1 MPPLALRIGDQ
12 DHALEPGRTY
22 LLGTGRGCDL
32 RLPHAGI
39 AEHHLRLELRHGQPV
54 LACLAAATVNGTP
67 CEQSVLR
74 VGDTIRAGA
83 AELRIVRDLGLA
95 TIVPDPLLRTAAEQ
109 RRPAADAVDG
119 PPPPTDPEPLDP
131 ATAAAMFPPGPPSA
145 QPGAPPPAPDR
156 RRRHSAAALPLR
168 RQHEA
173 SFTDL
178 MADELRRAPWLT
190 LSALLHAIVLLLLW
204 WLFLEPVGSGRDAV
218 RVGFLGELG
227 PETTA
232 SPHQGIESQVV
243 TEQADPN
250 VVPVPE
256 AEPLPEPT
264 ASATDEGA
272 PDFDPGLL
280 LAGND
285 RVGGSAGSSGGGSTL
300 DKLTGGG
307 GGDRGGF
314 RKTVSELRKTGL
326 EIVFVFDS
334 TGSMSHTIEATKQQ
348 IADMLETL
356 RALVPD
362 ARFGLVTFRDR
373 QEHDSSYLVRSMP
386 LGQDFWRACNFMQ
399 FIAAGGGGD
408 RPEAVDVG
416 LRTAFEQQWRPGAR
430 RVVVLA
436 GDAPVHSE
444 HEHDMLQAV
453 ARFAG
458 SGSSF
463 VHTMVSS
470 PRDVD
475 GDTRAAFER
484 IARKGRGACID
495 SRDFERL
502 MQQVLSLAFGREHEQ
517 TLGQVLLAIRDRN
530 ARIETWA
537 LDTARAGGDTL
548 FAALR
553 RDPVPEELVR
563 ALLVKPRR
571 GTTSQLAQWLGAQDC
586 PAHTRQ
592 AIAYVLQR
600 ALAMKEP
607 PIGLDGSPPE
617 ARQIR
622 ALEMLANRLP
632 N

>member
-1 MPPLALRIGDQ
+1 MDAPSVPPLALRIGDQ

-22 LLGTGRGCDL
+22 LLGNGPGCDL
-32 RLPHAGI
+32 RLAHAGVT
-39 AEHHLRLELRHGQPV
+39 EHHLRLELRHGQPV
-54 LACLAAATVNGTP
+54 LACLAGATVNGMA
-67 CEQSVLR
+67 CEQAVLR
-74 VGDTIRAGA
+74 IGDTIRAGE
-83 AELRIVRDLGLA
+83 AEVRIVRDLGSA
-95 TIVPDPLLRTAAEQ
+95 AIVPDPLLRTAAEQ
-109 RRPAADAVDG
+109 RRPIADAVDG
-119 PPPPTDPEPLDP
+119 PPPLPDEPVPLDP
-131 ATAAAMFPPGPPSA
+131 VVAASMFPP
-145 QPGAPPPAPDR
+145 PPPTALR
-156 RRRHSAAALPLR
+156 RRARRSATAMPLR

-173 SFTDL
+173 TFTDL
-178 MADELRRAPWLT
+178 MADELRRAPWLS
-190 LSALLHAIVLLLLW
+190 LSALLHGIVVLLLW
-204 WLFLEPVGSGRDAV
+204 WWFLEPVRDGRDAV
-218 RVGFLGELG
+218 RIGFLGELG
-227 PETTA
+227 PEATST
-232 SPHQGIESQVV
+232 PHQGLESQVV
-243 TEQADPN
+243 TEQPDPN
-250 VVPVPE
+250 VVPLPE
-256 AEPLPEPT
+256 AEPLPEPS
-264 ASATDEGA
+264 AAATDEGA

-280 LAGND
+280 LAGNE
-285 RVGGSAGSSGGGSTL
+285 RVGSSAGGSGGGSTL

-334 TGSMSHTIEATKQQ
+334 TGSMNSTIEATKQQ
-348 IADMLETL
+348 IADMLEAL

-373 QEHDSSYLVRSMP
+373 QEHDNSYLVRSVP

-399 FIAAGGGGD
+399 FIDAGGGGD

-444 HEHDMLQAV
+444 HENELLQAV
-453 ARFAG
+453 ARFA
-458 SGSSF
+458 STGSSF
-463 VHTMVSS
+463 VHAMVSS

-475 GDTRAAFER
+475 GDTKDAFAR
-484 IARKGRGACID
+484 IAKKGKGVCLD

-517 TLGQVLLAIRDRN
+517 TLGQVLQIVRDRN

-537 LDTARAGGDTL
+537 LDTARVGGEGL
-548 FAALR
+548 FSALR

-571 GTTSQLAQWLGAQDC
+571 GTTAQLAQWLGTNGC

-600 ALAMKEP
+600 ALAMREP
-607 PIGLDGSPPE
+607 PIGLDGSPPD
-617 ARQIR
+617 ARQIL
-622 ALEMLANRLP
+622 ALQMLANRLP